1 MHHNPRKVSW
11 PSVSF
16 IVPLFNH
23 LQQTQQMLESLLA
36 HLPAGLDYEVILAD
50 DASSD
55 GTPAWLNTLQH
66 PCIKTLHNPV
76 NQGYAANNNAA
87 ARVARGEVLALL
99 NNDLLLQPNWLPP
112 MLDLL
117 WSPYAQV
124 GVVGNVQRRVV
135 DGAIDH
141 AGVALSPQGQ
151 LVHIDHVPEPHD
163 LTSVTKSARLA
174 VTGACMVLR
183 TTDFWAC
190 GGLDE
195 QFRNGAEDMDLCFKL
210 RQRGLRACVALD
222 SSVLHHVSLSRG
234 RVSLNNER
242 NSYLLFR
249 RWRRLLKQQ
258 LAAIWLELLVQ
269 RGPLPELVEG
279 LIDLDLLRTPHLASL
294 RIAEALLVRQELR
307 WEELL
312 GNLGAVSSEWYSPCM
327 FQCSDMA

>member
-1 MHHNPRKVSW
+1 MHHNPRVVSW

-23 LQQTQQMLESLLA
+23 LQQTQQILDSLLA
-36 HLPAGLDYEVILAD
+36 HLPAGLDYEIILAD

-55 GTPAWLNTLQH
+55 GTPGWLRTLEH
-66 PCIKTLHNPV
+66 PRIKTLQNPV
-76 NQGYAANNNAA
+76 NRGYAANNNAA
-87 ARVARGEVLALL
+87 ARMARGEVLALL

-117 WSPYAQV
+117 LSPYAKV

-151 LVHIDHVPEPHD
+151 LVHIDHIPGLED
-163 LTSVTKSARLA
+163 RTSVTKAARLA

-183 TTDFWAC
+183 RTDFWAC

-234 RVSLNNER
+234 RISLNNER

-249 RWRRLLKQQ
+249 RWRSLLKQQ
-258 LAAIWLELLVQ
+258 LAATWLELLGQ
-269 RGPLPELVEG
+269 GGPWPELVEG

-294 RIAEALLVRQELR
+294 RIAEALLARQELR
-307 WEELL
+307 WQALL
-312 GNLGAVSSEWYSPCM
+312 GNPGSASTEGHAL
-327 FQCSDMA
+327 

>member
-1 MHHNPRKVSW
+1 MHHNPKVVSW

-16 IVPLFNH
+16 IVPVFNH

-36 HLPAGLDYEVILAD
+36 HLPAGLDYEIILAD

-55 GTPAWLNTLQH
+55 GTPGWLATLQH
-66 PCIKTLHNPV
+66 PRIKTLHSSV

-87 ARVARGEVLALL
+87 ARVACGEVLALL

-117 WSPYAQV
+117 LSPCAQV

-141 AGVALSPQGQ
+141 AGMGLDVRGQ
-151 LVHIDHVPEPHD
+151 LVHINYVPELHD
-163 LTSVTKSARLA
+163 PTSVTKAARLA

-183 TTDFWAC
+183 TKDFWAC

-210 RQRGLRACVALD
+210 RQRGLRTCVALD

-234 RVSLNNER
+234 RISLNNER

-249 RWRRLLKQQ
+249 RWRSLLKQQ
-258 LAAIWLELLVQ
+258 LAATWLELLVQ
-269 RGPLPELVEG
+269 RGPWPEPVEA
-279 LIDLDLLRTPHLASL
+279 LIDVDLLKTPHLASL
-294 RIAEALLVRQELR
+294 RIAEALLARQELR
-307 WEELL
+307 WQALL
-312 GNLGAVSSEWYSPCM
+312 GNPGSASSEGH
-327 FQCSDMA
+327 AL